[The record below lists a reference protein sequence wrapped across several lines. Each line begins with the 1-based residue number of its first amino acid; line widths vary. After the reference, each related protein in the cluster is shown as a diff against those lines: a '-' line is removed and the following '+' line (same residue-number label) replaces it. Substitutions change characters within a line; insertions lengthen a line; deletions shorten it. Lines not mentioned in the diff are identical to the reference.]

1 MDSVPTQEE
10 KDLGRLQKLLLY
22 IGVSDLRSRVLI
34 FTTLVAVLF
43 LSVVSWSLMPP
54 SDFPKDK
61 VITIKNGA
69 TLVEV
74 STLLKSE
81 NIIRS
86 QSFFEICSKLVGGE
100 KPILAGQYLFKEPL
114 STCRV
119 ALRIAR
125 GVSGVPAIRVTIPE
139 GTPNKDIATILEK
152 NIPNFDTVVFLEH
165 ARLHEGFLFPDT
177 YFFLESMTTQDIEQ
191 KMTENFEKK
200 IAPFIASINA
210 TGHTARD
217 IVIMASILEKE
228 ATTEV
233 DKALVAGI
241 LWKRIS
247 IGMPLQVDASFLYL
261 FGKKSSD
268 VTVEDKQVKSTY
280 NTYLNKGLPLGP
292 IGNPGVVAIRS
303 AIYPTTSPYLYYLS
317 DNDSVMH
324 YAKTFEEHKAN
335 KQKYLR

>member
-1 MDSVPTQEE
+1 MEITQEE
-10 KDLGRLQKLLLY
+10 EDHGRLQKLFLY
-22 IGVSDLRSRVLI
+22 IGISSWKSKALI
-34 FTTLVAVLF
+34 FVALAAVLF
-43 LSVVSWSLMPP
+43 LSAVSGFLMPP
-54 SDFPKDK
+54 SGFPKDK

-100 KPILAGQYLFKEPL
+100 KPVLAGQYLFKEPL
-114 STCRV
+114 STCKV

-125 GVSGVPAIRVTIPE
+125 GISGVPAIRVTIPE
-139 GTPNKDIATILEK
+139 GMHNKDIATILGK
-152 NIPNFDTVVFLEH
+152 NIPNFDTALFIEH
-165 ARLHEGFLFPDT
+165 TRLREGFLFPDT

-191 KMTENFEKK
+191 KMTENFDKK
-200 IAPFIASINA
+200 IAPFIDAINA
-210 TGHTARD
+210 SGHTTRD
-217 IVIMASILEKE
+217 VVIMASILEKE

-303 AIYPTTSPYLYYLS
+303 AIYPTPSPYLYYLS
-317 DNDSVMH
+317 DNDGVMH
-324 YAKTFEEHKAN
+324 YAETFDEHIAN
-335 KQKYLR
+335 KQQYLR

>member
-1 MDSVPTQEE
+1 MDAVPTQEG
-10 KDLGRLQKLLLY
+10 KDPSRLQKLLLY
-22 IGVSDLRSRVLI
+22 IGVNDWKSKALISITLAVVLI
-34 FTTLVAVLF
+34 LSAV
-43 LSVVSWSLMPP
+43 SGSLMPP
-54 SDFPKDK
+54 PDFQKDK

-74 STLLKSE
+74 STLLKNE

-100 KPILAGQYLFKEPL
+100 KPVLAGQYLFKEPL

-119 ALRIAR
+119 ALRISR
-125 GVSGVPAIRVTIPE
+125 GISGIPAIRVTIPE
-139 GTPNKDIATILEK
+139 GMTNKDVATILEK
-152 NIPNFDTVVFLEH
+152 NIPNFNTAVFLEH
-165 ARLHEGFLFPDT
+165 ARLREGFLFPDT
-177 YFFLESMTTQDIEQ
+177 YFFLESMTIQDIEQ
-191 KMTENFEKK
+191 KMTKNFDKK
-200 IAPFIASINA
+200 ISPFIDAINA
-210 TGHTARD
+210 SGHTMRD

-233 DKALVAGI
+233 DKAIVSGI

-261 FGKKSSD
+261 FGKKSSE

-292 IGNPGVVAIRS
+292 IGNPGIVAIS
-303 AIYPTTSPYLYYLS
+303 AAIYPTPSPYLYYLS
-317 DNDSVMH
+317 DNDGVMH
-324 YAKTFEEHKAN
+324 YAETFEEHKAN
-335 KQKYLR
+335 KQRYLR

>member
-1 MDSVPTQEE
+1 MDPVSTQEE
-10 KDLGRLQKLLLY
+10 KVPGRLQKLFLY
-22 IGVSDLRSRVLI
+22 IGVSDWKSRALI
-34 FTTLVAVLF
+34 FTTITAVLF
-43 LSVVSWSLMPP
+43 LSVVSLSLMPP
-54 SDFPKDK
+54 SGFQKNK

-69 TLVEV
+69 TLFDV
-74 STLLKSE
+74 STLLKNE

-86 QSFFEICSKLVGGE
+86 QSFFEICARLVGGE
-100 KPILAGQYLFKEPL
+100 KPVLAGQYLFKEPL

-125 GVSGVPAIRVTIPE
+125 GISGIPAIRVTIPE
-139 GTPNKDIATILEK
+139 GMTNRDISIILEK
-152 NIPNFDTVVFLEH
+152 NIPNFDTIVFLEH

-177 YFFLESMTTQDIEQ
+177 YFFLESMTIDDIDK
-191 KMTENFEKK
+191 KMTENFDKK
-200 IAPFIASINA
+200 ISPFIDAINA
-210 TGHTARD
+210 SGHTTRD

-228 ATTEV
+228 ATSEV
-233 DKALVAGI
+233 DKALVSGI

-261 FGKKSSD
+261 FGKKSSE

-292 IGNPGVVAIRS
+292 IGNPGIVAIS
-303 AIYPTTSPYLYYLS
+303 AAIYPTPSPYLYYLS
-317 DNDSVMH
+317 DNDGIMH
-324 YAKTFEEHKAN
+324 YAETFEEHKAN